1 MGNILIPFLGRI
13 DCLHFICI
21 NQSIKVVKFQ
31 LNIEGINFIK
41 GNISASVGMK

>member
-1 MGNILIPFLGRI
+1 MGNILIPFQVRI